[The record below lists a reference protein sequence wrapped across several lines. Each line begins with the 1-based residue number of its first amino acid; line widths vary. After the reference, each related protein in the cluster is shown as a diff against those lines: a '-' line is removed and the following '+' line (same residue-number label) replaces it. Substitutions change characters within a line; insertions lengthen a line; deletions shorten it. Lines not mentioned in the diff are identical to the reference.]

1 MTINSKKL
9 MVATQILWIRKYIVQ
24 TAVTLKKVISP
35 ISFWA
40 TWLIT
45 KSCFSQIY
53 ICDKY
58 NQYVATIKNGD
69 GCLYYINISEDD
81 VDRYI
86 KDSFTLG

>member
-1 MTINSKKL
+1 MDQEVYCPNCGNSEESDFSY
-9 MVATQILWIRKYIVQ
+9 Q
-24 TAVTLKKVISP
+24 
-35 ISFWA
+35 FWA

-53 ICDKY
+53 ICDKC

-69 GCLYYINISEDD
+69 GYLYYINISEDD

-86 KDSFTLG
+86 KDSFNLG